1 MQPQHRQYCCHGNVV
16 AAQSSFP
23 NLQFLK
29 TQMGEGNKSN
39 GVCVSTAPP
48 PSLTLYLQG
57 GIAPDVVVEAEL
69 PGLRG
74 STVHGCQVN
83 SRLPFWQTDDK
94 QVGGRR
100 QIYGGL

>member
-1 MQPQHRQYCCHGNVV
+1 
-16 AAQSSFP
+16 
-23 NLQFLK
+23 
-29 TQMGEGNKSN
+29 MGEGNKSN

-48 PSLTLYLQG
+48 SLTLYLQG
-57 GIAPDVVVEAEL
+57 GIAPDIVVEAEL

-83 SRLPFWQTDDK
+83 SRLPLWKTDDK
-94 QVGGRR
+94 QVGG